1 MAQKITDPATFLRN
15 LVVRK
20 GTSDRL
26 GVYLTSVNVVADA
39 QTEYDYEVKPENVKF
54 ELRMLTKGTYEQAWN
69 SFVVNAL
76 EEEEEIVH
84 SLTFPYLVES
94 VTLFLLTEGNE
105 LSCSVFLPKAE
116 VSEFPFDVIFF
127 QALLKKLA
135 KLTSKYATNIRF
147 HVGLATIAWDDMV
160 EQGHAQEVEIPH

>member
-1 MAQKITDPATFLRN
+1 MAQKITDPVTFLRN

-39 QTEYDYEVKPENVKF
+39 QTEYDYDVNSGHVQL
-54 ELRMLTKGTYEQAWN
+54 ELKRLTKGNYEQEWN
-69 SFVVNAL
+69 SLVINSL

-84 SLTFPYLVES
+84 SLTFPYLGES
-94 VTLFLLTEGNE
+94 VTLFFLTEGNE
-105 LSCSVFLPKAE
+105 LSCSVFLPKTE
-116 VSEFPFDVIFF
+116 VCEFPFDVVFF
-127 QALLKKLA
+127 QILLSKLA

-160 EQGHAQEVEIPH
+160 EQGHAQEVEIPQ